1 MNVRQFL
8 LRYGVLSAVLI
19 LLIIFSLIAPGFLSA
34 RNIVNIAREMCILSL
49 FAMALTTVVIAGG
62 FDLAFA
68 SGGTMAGIIGLI
80 LIKLYAWP
88 VLPAFALV
96 MLINLL
102 LAGLKG
108 YVVINLGMPAFI
120 ATLAIGTGAMGVSRL
135 LTGGTTFF
143 AATWPAGFEFL
154 GRGEVGPIPIQV
166 FTLII
171 FGSIMVIL
179 LERTRAGRYAYA
191 IGGNEEAARHVGIK
205 TAQVRFITWIIS
217 GILCGIATMTLISQL
232 GAASPEMGEG
242 YLLPAISS
250 MFLGCLAYREGVP
263 NILGTITAAA
273 VLTILSNGFVML
285 GLRFYWKDV
294 ATGIILLIAV
304 GVVSVLKKGK
314 LYEVIAGF

>member
-1 MNVRQFL
+1 MKLRQLL

-19 LLIIFSLIAPGFLSA
+19 LIIVFSIIAPGFLSP
-34 RNIVNIAREMCILSL
+34 RNLINILREMCILSL
-49 FAMALTTVVIAGG
+49 FAMGLTAVVIAGG

-80 LIKLYAWP
+80 LIKLYGWA
-88 VLPAFALV
+88 VLPAFAIV

-120 ATLAIGTGAMGVSRL
+120 ATLAISTASMGISRL
-135 LTGGTTFF
+135 MTGGTTFF

-154 GRGEVGPIPIQV
+154 GRGEFGPIPVQV

-171 FGSIMVIL
+171 FGFITIIV

-191 IGGNEEAARHVGIK
+191 VGGNEEAARHVGIK
-205 TAQVRFITWIIS
+205 TEQVRYITWLIS

-242 YLLPAISS
+242 YLLPAISA

>member
-34 RNIVNIAREMCILSL
+34 RNMVNIAREMCILSL

-191 IGGNEEAARHVGIK
+191 IGGNEETARHVGIK

-232 GAASPEMGEG
+232 GVASPEMGEG